1 MAEAQRSV
9 AHYPYD
15 ERKTAEY
22 MSSAGYTKGTNGFFT
37 NAGIVGLY
45 TLLALAYPTHLRAT
59 GTGVVI
65 GAGRGGA
72 ALEPILAGY
81 LFQQGLSL
89 QTVSIVMG
97 CGSLLGAA
105 ALLFVKY
112 ANTSEAAPAAAT
124 PASRP

>member
-1 MAEAQRSV
+1 MGQKDLT
-9 AHYPYD
+9 HL
-15 ERKTAEY
+15 KTIVCIC
-22 MSSAGYTKGTNGFFT
+22 GFFT

-45 TLLALAYPTHLRAT
+45 TLMALAYPTHLRAT

-72 ALEPILAGY
+72 ALAPILAGY
-81 LFQQGLSL
+81 LFEQGFSL

-97 CGSLLGAA
+97 CGSLVGAA

-112 ANTSEAAPAAAT
+112 ANTSEAVSGGENRENSAIA
-124 PASRP
+124 R